1 MKIALLGDTHFGVR
15 NDSKA
20 FHNYYE
26 KFYNEIFFTFIDDN
40 EIEYVLQLGDVF
52 DRRKYI
58 NFLTLSESKKYF
70 FDQIENKGIK
80 LISLLGNHDIFWKE
94 SLSVNSPNLLLES
107 YNNINIIDR
116 PSTIKVNGINIDCI
130 PWICKEN
137 EKEII
142 DFISNTNSKIC
153 IGHFEI
159 SGCTLMPGVES
170 PEGIDIKLLKKYDK
184 VFSGHFHTQS
194 KKDNVQYIG
203 TPYQLMWSDYNDSRG
218 FHVLDTDTL
227 ETDFIKNP
235 NEMFV
240 KYYYNET
247 EQDPK
252 KVDLEIFREKII
264 KIIVV
269 DKKDFALFD
278 SFIDKIYQ
286 KAPLDLK
293 IIEDLSEFESSA
305 VDDNLNLE
313 DTMTLLSDYVEG
325 LETDADK
332 QKLKGILRELY
343 VEAQDY
349 QEV

>member
-15 NDSKA
+15 NDSKS

-26 KFYNEIFFTFIDDN
+26 KFYNEVFFPYIDEN
-40 EIEYVLQLGDVF
+40 HIEYVIQLGDLF

-70 FDQIENKGIK
+70 FDRIENKGIR

-94 SLSVNSPNLLLES
+94 SLSVNSPDLLLQS
-107 YNNINIIDR
+107 YSYIEIVQQ
-116 PSTIKVNGINIDCI
+116 PTTIKCGGLSMDII

-137 EKEII
+137 ENEVAE
-142 DFISNTNSKIC
+142 FISNTNSKIC

-170 PEGIDIKLLKKYDK
+170 HEGIDINFFKKYKK

-194 KKDNVQYIG
+194 VKNNVQYVG
-203 TPYQLMWSDYNDSRG
+203 TPYQLMWSDYGDVRG
-218 FHVLDTDTL
+218 FHIFDTDTH
-227 ETDFIKNP
+227 ETEFIKNP
-235 NEMFV
+235 NEMFL
-240 KYYYNET
+240 KYYYNESK
-247 EQDPK
+247 EDPRSIDVSDFK
-252 KVDLEIFREKII
+252 DKMIKV
-264 KIIVV
+264 IVIE
-269 DKKDFALFD
+269 KKDYTLFD
-278 SFIDKIYQ
+278 SFIDRIYS
-286 KAPLDLK
+286 KSPLDLK

-313 DTMTLLSDYVEG
+313 DTMTLLTEYVDG

-332 QKLKGILRELY
+332 TRIKTILRELY
-343 VEAQDY
+343 VEAQEY
-349 QEV
+349 EEI